1 MHRVIHSFS
10 AFLRESRRA
19 AASAAGRAEAGRR
32 RPEGRGFATAERTYP
47 LFHTVIH
54 IPFFI
59 MRLCGLCASFC
70 GKSGAEDVYKTQENY
85 KKG

>member
-19 AASAAGRAEAGRR
+19 AASADGRAEAGRR
-32 RPEGRGFATAERTYP
+32 RPEARGFAPAGRTYP

-54 IPFFI
+54 IPLFI
-59 MRLCGLCASFC
+59 MRPVRFLLREIGRRRYVQIA
-70 GKSGAEDVYKTQENY
+70 GKL
-85 KKG
+85 

>member
-1 MHRVIHSFS
+1 MKNLDAVYAEKI
-10 AFLRESRRA
+10 A
-19 AASAAGRAEAGRR
+19 AEYTVKPCLLYTS
-32 RPEGRGFATAERTYP
+32 P